1 MIIITHFT
9 SQIVPVAL
17 SIGVSYWLFVTA
29 DKFDT
34 RLRPIG
40 ETLSWTLILLTL
52 ISLLY
57 SFFYSTT
64 LTDKEYMR
72 NNCPVIKIMEQ
83 QQRPLTEGQQPDD
96 MNNGQNMDDNQNA
109 GGNNQNGSINDEL
122 QETYT
127 PGQGRPVQKTSED
140 H

>member
-17 SIGVSYWLFVTA
+17 SFGVSYWLFVTA
-29 DKFDT
+29 DKFNT
-34 RLRPIG
+34 RLKPIG
-40 ETLSWTLILLTL
+40 ETLSWTLITLTL

-57 SFFYSTT
+57 SFFYSMT

-72 NNCPVIKIMEQ
+72 NNCPVIKIIEQ
-83 QQRPLTEGQQPDD
+83 QEQPLVEGQQPDD
-96 MNNGQNMDDNQNA
+96 MNNGQNADDNQDTDDEGN
-109 GGNNQNGSINDEL
+109 GGINDQL
-122 QETYT
+122 HETYT